1 MRCAMKKML
10 RRINSFTEKVKDY
23 ILSVID
29 RLAAKDINKKQREY
43 ELLYD
48 KELNDDEIIE
58 IKKNAVIRVWKYIMA
73 VLIVIIILTSTLARG

>member
-1 MRCAMKKML
+1 MKAFLK
-10 RRINSFTEKVKDY
+10 RINSFTEKVKDH

-29 RLAAKDINKKQREY
+29 RLAAKDIKKKQREY
-43 ELLYD
+43 ELLYG

-58 IKKNAVIRVWKYIMA
+58 IKKNAVIRVWKYVMA

>member
-1 MRCAMKKML
+1 MRCTMKAFLK
-10 RRINSFTEKVKDY
+10 RINSFTEKVKDH

-29 RLAAKDINKKQREY
+29 RLAAKDIKKKQREY
-43 ELLYD
+43 ELLYG

-58 IKKNAVIRVWKYIMA
+58 IKKNAVIRVWKYVMA